1 MLKFILRVFVVAV
14 ISFAVAYQIV
24 NRGLGYLVEPMVED
38 LAVRT
43 MRGQVYAL
51 HKDLDPVAPPTAPPF
66 CCSRSCPI
74 TAWSCGLL
82 ADAQVQPTE
91 NEFRQI
97 DTAGF
102 LMRDDFETVVMP
114 LPGEPRQWLEV
125 KLPGDDPMDKALTWG
140 AWIVLSLLL
149 TATLLLLWAL
159 PVWRDMDALRNAALR
174 MGQGDLGIRV
184 RLSRIAGIRHIGE
197 TFNQM
202 ASRISALIEN
212 QRSMTNAVSHEL
224 RTPLARLS
232 FELDLL
238 AREEA
243 APKRGL
249 IIQTCTRTSRNCRAW
264 WPNCWSTPAWN
275 GPPRSPSSS
284 RPWTRSTG

>member
-1 MLKFILRVFVVAV
+1 
-14 ISFAVAYQIV
+14 
-24 NRGLGYLVEPMVED
+24 
-38 LAVRT
+38 
-43 MRGQVYAL
+43 
-51 HKDLDPVAPPTAPPF
+51 
-66 CCSRSCPI
+66 
-74 TAWSCGLL
+74 
-82 ADAQVQPTE
+82 
-91 NEFRQI
+91 
-97 DTAGF
+97 
-102 LMRDDFETVVMP
+102 MP

-149 TATLLLLWAL
+149 TATLLLLWRRSGATWTRCAT
-159 PVWRDMDALRNAALR
+159 PRC
-174 MGQGDLGIRV
+174 MGQGDLGMP
-184 RLSRIAGIRHIGE
+184 LRIAGIRHIGE

-243 APKRGL
+243 KRGL
-249 IIQTCTRTSRNCRAW
+249 IIQDMRGHRGTAGHGGRTAGLR
-264 WPNCWSTPAWN
+264 
-275 GPPRSPSSS
+275 PPGTARRGQSSS

>member
-1 MLKFILRVFVVAV
+1 
-14 ISFAVAYQIV
+14 
-24 NRGLGYLVEPMVED
+24 
-38 LAVRT
+38 
-43 MRGQVYAL
+43 
-51 HKDLDPVAPPTAPPF
+51 
-66 CCSRSCPI
+66 
-74 TAWSCGLL
+74 
-82 ADAQVQPTE
+82 
-91 NEFRQI
+91 
-97 DTAGF
+97 
-102 LMRDDFETVVMP
+102 MRDDFETVVMP

-249 IIQTCTRTSRNCRAW
+249 IIQDMHADIEELQGMVAELLVYARLERPAEESVKLETVDTLDWLKEALALVAFRPRPATCNATSRKATRTTSTCIRA
-264 WPNCWSTPAWN
+264 T
-275 GPPRSPSSS
+275 
-284 RPWTRSTG
+284 

>member
-1 MLKFILRVFVVAV
+1 
-14 ISFAVAYQIV
+14 
-24 NRGLGYLVEPMVED
+24 
-38 LAVRT
+38 
-43 MRGQVYAL
+43 
-51 HKDLDPVAPPTAPPF
+51 
-66 CCSRSCPI
+66 
-74 TAWSCGLL
+74 
-82 ADAQVQPTE
+82 
-91 NEFRQI
+91 
-97 DTAGF
+97 
-102 LMRDDFETVVMP
+102 MP

-212 QRSMTNAVSHEL
+212 QRSMTNAVSTNCVRRWRGCRSNSTCWRAKRPQARPDHQDMHADIEEL
-224 RTPLARLS
+224 QGMVAELLVYARLERPAEES
-232 FELDLL
+232 VKLETVDTLDWLKEAL
-238 AREEA
+238 ALVAFQAEA
-243 APKRGL
+243 RNVQCHIRKA
-249 IIQTCTRTSRNCRAW
+249 TRTTSTCIRA
-264 WPNCWSTPAWN
+264 T
-275 GPPRSPSSS
+275 
-284 RPWTRSTG
+284 

>member
-1 MLKFILRVFVVAV
+1 
-14 ISFAVAYQIV
+14 
-24 NRGLGYLVEPMVED
+24 MVED

-51 HKDLDPVAPPTAPPF
+51 HKRPGPRRPRRPRHLLLQQVLPHYGLEL
-66 CCSRSCPI
+66 R
-74 TAWSCGLL
+74 LL

-184 RLSRIAGIRHIGE
+184 RPRASPAFATSAKPSTRWPRGSRR
-197 TFNQM
+197 
-202 ASRISALIEN
+202 
-212 QRSMTNAVSHEL
+212 
-224 RTPLARLS
+224 
-232 FELDLL
+232 
-238 AREEA
+238 
-243 APKRGL
+243 
-249 IIQTCTRTSRNCRAW
+249 
-264 WPNCWSTPAWN
+264 
-275 GPPRSPSSS
+275 
-284 RPWTRSTG
+284 

>member
-1 MLKFILRVFVVAV
+1 
-14 ISFAVAYQIV
+14 
-24 NRGLGYLVEPMVED
+24 
-38 LAVRT
+38 
-43 MRGQVYAL
+43 
-51 HKDLDPVAPPTAPPF
+51 
-66 CCSRSCPI
+66 
-74 TAWSCGLL
+74 
-82 ADAQVQPTE
+82 
-91 NEFRQI
+91 
-97 DTAGF
+97 
-102 LMRDDFETVVMP
+102 MRDDFETVVMP

-249 IIQTCTRTSRNCRAW
+249 IIRTCTRTSRNCRAW

-275 GPPRSPSSS
+275 GPPRSQSSS